1 MPQARRPIRGSYS
14 VLVKRRSRASIKTW
28 AWEIR
33 RTPEQLA
40 VRIERDGFVTV
51 KAARRAGEKALHV
64 LLESLSGEKLKCL
77 SKKGR
82 PALTTRAL

>member
-1 MPQARRPIRGSYS
+1 MPQARPAISRRYS
-14 VLVKRRSRASIKTW
+14 VLVKRRGRASIMTW

-40 VRIERDGFVTV
+40 VQLERDGFITA
-51 KAARRAGEKALHV
+51 KAARRAGEKALHT